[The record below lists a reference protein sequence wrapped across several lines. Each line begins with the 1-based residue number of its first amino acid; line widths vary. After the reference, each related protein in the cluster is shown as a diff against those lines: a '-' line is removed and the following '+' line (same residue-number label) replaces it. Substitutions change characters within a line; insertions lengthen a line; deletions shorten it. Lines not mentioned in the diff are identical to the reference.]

1 MRIRLGTAALGVATL
16 LAACT
21 ASEGSIDMSSAALDS
36 NDQKASYGIGLNV
49 GSQIAETKDRL
60 DRMAFLRGVEDA
72 LQGADPAIEP
82 EELQTVLS
90 QFAEEM
96 QAASQAAYEASAA
109 TNLEEGAA
117 FLAEN
122 GGKAGVMTTE
132 SGLQYEVIAQGDG
145 PMPTAADQIQ
155 LHYRGTLIDGSEFD
169 SSYGGEPAQFGV
181 GGVIPGFGEAL
192 MLMAVGSH
200 YKFVIPSEIAYG
212 AQGSQGAIGPNATLI
227 FEIELLAIVEN

>member
-72 LQGADPAIEP
+72 LQGSDPAIEP

-96 QAASQAAYEASAA
+96 QAASQAAYEASAE

-145 PMPTAADQIQ
+145 SMPTAADQIQ

>member
-1 MRIRLGTAALGVATL
+1 MRFRLGTAALGVATL

-21 ASEGSIDMSSAALDS
+21 ASEGSMDMSSAALDS

-49 GSQIAETKDRL
+49 GSQISETKDRL

-72 LQGADPAIEP
+72 LQGSDPAIEP
-82 EELQTVLS
+82 EELQMVLS

-122 GGKAGVMTTE
+122 GGKEGVMTTE

-145 PMPTAADQIQ
+145 SMPTAADQIQ

-212 AQGSQGAIGPNATLI
+212 PQGSQGVIGPNATLI

>member
-21 ASEGSIDMSSAALDS
+21 ASEGSMDMSSAALDS

-49 GSQIAETKDRL
+49 GSQISETKDRL

-72 LQGADPAIEP
+72 LQGSDPAIEP
-82 EELQTVLS
+82 EELQMVLS

-122 GGKAGVMTTE
+122 GGKEGVMTTE

-145 PMPTAADQIQ
+145 SMPTAADQIQ

-212 AQGSQGAIGPNATLI
+212 PQGSQGVIGPNATLI

>member
-21 ASEGSIDMSSAALDS
+21 ASEGSMDMSSAALDS

-49 GSQIAETKDRL
+49 GSQISETKDRL

-72 LQGADPAIEP
+72 LQGSDPAIEP
-82 EELQTVLS
+82 EELQMVLS

-122 GGKAGVMTTE
+122 GGKEGVMTTE

-145 PMPTAADQIQ
+145 SMPTAADQIQ

-169 SSYGGEPAQFGV
+169 PSYGGEPAQFGV

-212 AQGSQGAIGPNATLI
+212 PQGSQGVIGPNATLI

>member
-1 MRIRLGTAALGVATL
+1 MRFRLGTAALGVATL

-49 GSQIAETKDRL
+49 GSQISETKDRL

-72 LQGADPAIEP
+72 LQGSDPAIEP
-82 EELQTVLS
+82 EELQMVLS

-122 GGKAGVMTTE
+122 GGKEGVMTTE

-145 PMPTAADQIQ
+145 SMPTAADQIQ

-212 AQGSQGAIGPNATLI
+212 PQGSQGVIGPNATLI

>member
-96 QAASQAAYEASAA
+96 QAAAQADYESSAA

-117 FLAEN
+117 FLVEN
-122 GGKAGVMTTE
+122 GGKAGVTTTE
-132 SGLQYEVIAQGDG
+132 SGLQYEVITQGDG
-145 PMPTAADQIQ
+145 PNPTAADQIQ

-227 FEIELLAIVEN
+227 FEIELLGIVGN

>member
-1 MRIRLGTAALGVATL
+1 M
-16 LAACT
+16 
-21 ASEGSIDMSSAALDS
+21 DMSSAALDS

-72 LQGADPAIEP
+72 LQGSDPAIEP
-82 EELQTVLS
+82 EELQMVLS

-122 GGKAGVMTTE
+122 GGKEGVMTTE

-145 PMPTAADQIQ
+145 SMPTAADQIQ

>member
-1 MRIRLGTAALGVATL
+1 M
-16 LAACT
+16 
-21 ASEGSIDMSSAALDS
+21 DMSSAALDS

-49 GSQIAETKDRL
+49 GSQISETKDRL

-72 LQGADPAIEP
+72 LQGSDPAIEP
-82 EELQTVLS
+82 EELQMVLS

-122 GGKAGVMTTE
+122 GGKEGVMTTE

-145 PMPTAADQIQ
+145 SMPTAADQIQ

-212 AQGSQGAIGPNATLI
+212 PQGSQGVIGPNATLI

>member
-72 LQGADPAIEP
+72 LQGSDPAIEP

-117 FLAEN
+117 VLAEN

-145 PMPTAADQIQ
+145 SMPTAADQIQ

>member
-21 ASEGSIDMSSAALDS
+21 ASEGSMDMSSAALDS

-49 GSQIAETKDRL
+49 GSQISETKDRL

-72 LQGADPAIEP
+72 LQGSDPAIEL
-82 EELQTVLS
+82 EELQMVLS

-122 GGKAGVMTTE
+122 GGKEGVMTTE

-145 PMPTAADQIQ
+145 SMPTAADQIQ

-212 AQGSQGAIGPNATLI
+212 PQGSQGVIGPNATLI